1 MTLTRKDHLS
11 IISLALG
18 AFLGTVAMY
27 SVNIAIPL
35 ITEDF
40 HATLGVVSWVLNGFI
55 LVVAA
60 FCIIIGRLADIR
72 GLKRTFLEGLLLFIG
87 ASLLCFFAPD
97 ILILIAARILQA
109 FGASMFIAA
118 SPALVAATIPESD
131 RGVGLSWVTG
141 ASTFGAAAG
150 IGLGGIIS
158 GIFGWRFLF
167 LFMILTG
174 IAAYLLGRV
183 CIPRVT
189 PQPHTEPFDVRGSVL
204 LFCAMTSLLAGFS
217 LDFLPAVSE
226 TVSAVMYGASLVFW
240 AAFIMNARRTKD
252 PVLNIG
258 LFRNRDFSFA
268 LLSLMVMYLVFG
280 GVTFFLPFILMNG
293 LHMSVVTAG
302 LILTA
307 AAVLSII
314 ISPVS
319 GFLSDRFGSRPV
331 CIGSV
336 FATLCILIG
345 FTQVTREYAI
355 IIIVLV
361 IFSRVCLAI
370 YSPPSAK
377 LILDHT
383 PKGLEGS
390 ASGIMQTGRNSSY
403 TIGVAVFIMVFEAA
417 VYGAGLANDG
427 TAVIP
432 RLTADLTRAGFLATF
447 TAAALFT
454 LPALLFSFLARDR
467 KTKKQGPEQSPE
479 KLPLD
484 IGFR

>member
-1 MTLTRKDHLS
+1 MTLTPKDRLS
-11 IISLALG
+11 IVTLALG

-55 LVVAA
+55 LIVAA

-118 SPALVAATIPESD
+118 SPALVAASIPESD

-158 GIFGWRFLF
+158 GIFGWRSLF
-167 LFMILTG
+167 LFMILTAT
-174 IAAYLLGRV
+174 AAYLLGRT
-183 CIPRVT
+183 CISPVEPLLR
-189 PQPHTEPFDVRGSVL
+189 TEPFDIRGSVL
-204 LFCAMTSLLAGFS
+204 LFCAMTTLLAGFS
-217 LDFLPAVSE
+217 LDYLPAVSD
-226 TVSAVMYGASLVFW
+226 TVSAVLYGSSLVFA
-240 AAFIMNARRTKD
+240 AAFIANARRTKN

-293 LHMSVVTAG
+293 LHISVVTAG
-302 LILTA
+302 LIMTA

-331 CIGSV
+331 CIASV
-336 FATLCILIG
+336 LFVLCILIG

-355 IIIVLV
+355 IVILLV
-361 IFSRVCLAI
+361 IFSRVGLAI

-383 PKGLEGS
+383 PAGHEGS
-390 ASGIMQTGRNSSY
+390 AAGIMQTGRNSSY
-403 TIGVAVFIMVFEAA
+403 TIGVAVFCMVFEAA
-417 VYGAGLANDG
+417 VYSAGLPADG
-427 TAVIP
+427 NAVIP
-432 RLTADLTRAGFLATF
+432 RLTAELMRTGFLATF

-467 KTKKQGPEQSPE
+467 KTKKEDREMSPE
-479 KLPLD
+479 ELPRD
-484 IGFR
+484 MGF